1 MPTLLVV
8 RNLMFV
14 IYTRDHGYP
23 HVTVY
28 FGRPR
33 DWEARAKVRLD
44 HLSILDSDGFDRAAL
59 KEIVEITAMYQAV
72 WLEVW
77 NEIQEEQN

>member
-14 IYTRDHGYP
+14 IHTRDHGHP

-28 FGRPR
+28 FGRPS

-44 HLSILDSDGFDRAAL
+44 QIIVLESDGFDRAAL
-59 KEIVEITAMYQAV
+59 KEIVEITTMYQAI

-77 NEIQEEQN
+77 NEIQEKQN